1 MKISITTRNVK
12 LTKPLED
19 YVTKKIEK
27 LTHFLMH
34 QIINAQVKME
44 VEKYRQIVEIKLH
57 VEGHIFKAK
66 EVSSDMYAAVDL
78 TTDKLERQVN
88 KFKEIQ
94 KGHHSKHPAKQEI
107 YRMSDG
113 SAPQD
118 ILGTRKQDLKYF
130 TPKQALNE
138 MDALELNFFAFSNRY
153 TDKVTIVY
161 KKENGGNGLLELN
174 Y

>member
-1 MKISITTRNVK
+1 MKISIVTRNVK

-19 YVTKKIEK
+19 YVEKKVEK
-27 LTHFLMH
+27 LTRYLVN

-57 VEGHIFKAK
+57 IEGHIFKAK

-78 TTDKLERQVN
+78 TIDKLERQVN

-107 YRMSDG
+107 YSLPDSDFK
-113 SAPQD
+113 D
-118 ILGTRKQDLKYF
+118 IEGTKRQDLKTF
-130 TPKQALNE
+130 SPKQALNE
-138 MDALELNFFAFSNRY
+138 MDALDLNFFAFINRY
-153 TDKVTIVY
+153 TDKITIVY
-161 KKENGGNGLLELN
+161 KKEKDGNGLLELN